1 MAGDVEKVLEVL
13 VPATEQGPH
22 GTGAIVDVSCLPLAS
37 VVTEEGAIKT

>member
-22 GTGAIVDVSCLPLAS
+22 GTGTIVDVPCLPFTT
-37 VVTEEGAIKT
+37 VVTEEGTV